1 MVCVRLK
8 EGSEIGGGESTGIGA
23 WGGSGSGGGVK
34 HEGFGDSDEE
44 VKSILVP
51 PRWERVTETCWKQQG
66 QERVARHVL

>member
-34 HEGFGDSDEE
+34 HEVFGDSDEE